1 MPPELLSASVQAG
14 FPLLSALVFGP
25 ILAGLLALF
34 APSEAAARRVALVS
48 TGLSLGLTLLAV
60 GLFHP
65 DHPGFQLVERRLWI
79 PTLNVQYLLG
89 VDGISLLML
98 PTTALLFVGALVAAR
113 TSVTVQVRAFL
124 AVLLGLEGVLFGALT
139 SLDLVLFFMFWELML
154 VPLYFLVAL
163 WGVGPE
169 RRFAALKYTLFM
181 LAGGLPLLLAIVAL
195 GLAHQELRGG
205 LAFDLIS
212 LRGLPLPDGR
222 ALTIFLL
229 LLVGFG
235 VKVPLWPAHTWL
247 PTVAMEGRAGT
258 AAVLLGLKLGIY
270 GLIRVAYP
278 LLPQAAARC
287 FWLVALPGA
296 IGVVY
301 GALIAL
307 QQRNLRRMLAYSSM
321 SHAGMLALGLAVG
334 GVSALAGVAWQLA
347 CLALTTGGLALLV
360 GFLFQRRGTSDLGTL
375 SGLHASAPRMSAL
388 FLLVALASV
397 GMPGTAGFIGE
408 FLVIRGIAD
417 RSLGLAIVAMV
428 GALLGAAAVFG
439 AWSRAFLGA
448 PRVEVADLRPGE
460 FAFSLMIALVLLVF
474 GLMPGSVLSLVASS
488 LAP

>member
-1 MPPELLSASVQAG
+1 MSPDQSLASATAD
-14 FPLLSALVFGP
+14 FPLLSALVLGP
-25 ILAGLLALF
+25 VLAGLLALF
-34 APSEAAARRVALVS
+34 SPSEGAARRVAAAS
-48 TGLSLGLTLLAV
+48 MALSLSLTLLAV
-60 GLFHP
+60 GLFQP
-65 DHPGFQLVERRLWI
+65 DHPGFQLVERRMWM
-79 PTLNVQYLLG
+79 PSLNVQFLLG

-98 PTTALLFVGALVAAR
+98 PATALLFVGALVAAW

-139 SLDLVLFFMFWELML
+139 SLDLVLFFVFWELML
-154 VPLYFLVAL
+154 VPLYFLIAL

-195 GLAHQELRGG
+195 GLSHQALRGG
-205 LAFDLIS
+205 LAFDLPS
-212 LRGLPLPDGR
+212 LMGLPLPERRG
-222 ALTIFLL
+222 LTIFLL
-229 LLVGFG
+229 LLIGFG

-258 AAVLLGLKLGIY
+258 AAALLGLKLGIY
-270 GLIRVAYP
+270 GLLRVAFP

-296 IGVVY
+296 VGVVY

-334 GVSALAGVAWQLA
+334 GTSALTGVAWQLA
-347 CLALTTGGLALLV
+347 CLPLTTGGLALLV

-375 SGLHASAPRMSAL
+375 SGLHATAPRMSAL

-397 GMPGTAGFIGE
+397 GLPGTAGFIGE
-408 FLVIRGIAD
+408 FLVIRGIAE
-417 RSLGLAIVAMV
+417 RSLGLAVAAML
-428 GALLGAAAVFG
+428 GSLLGAAAVFG
-439 AWSRAFLGA
+439 AWQRAFLGP
-448 PRVEVADLRPGE
+448 PRVEIADLRPRE
-460 FAFSLMIALVLLVF
+460 LAFALVLGATLLAAGLLPESLLALVTS
-474 GLMPGSVLSLVASS
+474 GGAS
-488 LAP
+488 